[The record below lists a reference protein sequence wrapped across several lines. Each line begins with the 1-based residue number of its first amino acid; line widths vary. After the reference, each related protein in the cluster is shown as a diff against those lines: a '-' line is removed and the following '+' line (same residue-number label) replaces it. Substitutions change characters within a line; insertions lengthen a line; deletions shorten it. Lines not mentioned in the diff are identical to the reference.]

1 MLGDSVVK
9 TLSGF
14 LLKKLNGF
22 LLTQKLNH
30 KCFLKV
36 RPFNS
41 SKVRCMHDQLFD
53 ILTQITLYYIVG
65 LMTRILTEHSVR
77 LLERL

>member
-1 MLGDSVVK
+1 MLGDSMVK

-14 LLKKLNGF
+14 LIKKLNSF
-22 LLTQKLNH
+22 LLTQKLR
-30 KCFLKV
+30 FFFQGEMYA
-36 RPFNS
+36 RP
-41 SKVRCMHDQLFD
+41 CQLFD